1 MQCKY
6 YFSAKK
12 QMQVKGFIF
21 DMDGTMVNNMMVH
34 HRAWQRK
41 LAELG
46 LEMSLEEVRKNIHGI
61 NEEILERI
69 FGDRFSTQERRQIS
83 GEKEATY
90 REIFLPELKLLD
102 GLPDFLKSAWD
113 KGIIMGIGTAAPAE
127 NVDFVMDNLNLRH
140 YFKTVVHAG
149 QVSKGKPD
157 PEVWEKAAEG
167 MGIELEH
174 CIVFEDS
181 PTGAEAARRAGC
193 PVFIITTTHPPDEFE
208 QFPNV
213 IDFLDDFTNI
223 QVEQILNINSL

>member
-1 MQCKY
+1 MEI
-6 YFSAKK
+6 
-12 QMQVKGFIF
+12 KGFIF
-21 DMDGTMVNNMMVH
+21 DMDGTMVDNMMVH

-46 LEMSLEEVRKNIHGI
+46 LEMSLEEVRQNIHGI

-69 FGDRFSTQERRQIS
+69 FGNRFTIEERRRIS
-83 GEKEATY
+83 KEKEAAY

-102 GLPDFLKSAWD
+102 GLTEFLKSASE
-113 KGIIMGIGTAAPAE
+113 KGIAMSIGTAAPAE
-127 NVDFVMDNLNLRH
+127 NVDFVLDNLNLRH
-140 YFKTVVHAG
+140 YFKSVVHAG

-157 PEVWEKAAEG
+157 PEVWEKAATG
-167 MGIELEH
+167 MGVDLEQ

-193 PVFIITTTHPPDEFE
+193 PVFIITTTHPREEFE
-208 QFPNV
+208 LFPNV

-223 QVEQILNINSL
+223 RVEQILNINSL